1 MMKTNIVDRDLTQQP
16 PHSPT
21 DRFGGFA
28 IIGRT
33 IDKCR
38 ASINGQLGEYHY
50 DCPLDNQLFGFKG
63 VNADKFKTAVAGAKT
78 YEDVATWLQANG
90 KQKTP
95 DQIEEWSDKVEGAP
109 LTEVFAEKSPTEKKE
124 LLEAC
129 QKLDLDYETATLFE
143 WLDADDQASFEPQAH
158 ASEK

>member
-1 MMKTNIVDRDLTQQP
+1 MKTNIVDRDLTKQP

-21 DRFGGFA
+21 ERFGGFA
-28 IIGRT
+28 ILGRT

-63 VNADKFKTAVAGAKT
+63 VNADKFKNAIAGAKT
-78 YEDVATWLQANG
+78 YEDVAAWLQANG

-95 DQIEEWSDKVEGAP
+95 TQIEDWSDKVEAAQ
-109 LTEVFAEKSPTEKKE
+109 LTDVFAGKSASEKKE
-124 LLEAC
+124 LMEAC
-129 QKLDLDYETATLFE
+129 QKMDLDYETTTLFE

-158 ASEK
+158 TSEK